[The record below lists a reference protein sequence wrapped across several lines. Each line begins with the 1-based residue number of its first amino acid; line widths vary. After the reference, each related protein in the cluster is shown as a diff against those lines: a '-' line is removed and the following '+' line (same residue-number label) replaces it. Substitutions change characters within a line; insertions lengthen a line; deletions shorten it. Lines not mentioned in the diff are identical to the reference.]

1 MSEWETI
8 IGLEVH
14 VQLNTRS
21 KLFSSAPNSFGDEP
35 NRNISVVCTGQP
47 GALPVLNR
55 AAVRKAI
62 ALGCAIGAK
71 VAERSSFDRKSYFYP
86 DSPRN
91 FQITQFYEP
100 IIVGGEIIA
109 DLEGKPITFSV
120 EHAHL
125 EDDAGM
131 LKHFTNFSGVDY
143 NRAGVPLIEIVSNPC
158 IHSAQEAVAY
168 ATALKAICEY
178 IDISDCN
185 MEEGHL
191 RVDANISV
199 RKKGEKGLRNKT
211 EIKNMNSFR
220 NMELAIEA
228 EVRRQIREY
237 ESQPNLPPAE
247 VIEQMTMRYD
257 PVTDQLHAMRSKE
270 EANDYRY
277 FPEPDL
283 VPLIIT
289 REQIEEVRASLPEL
303 PYERHKRYVAEL
315 GLNDYTAAILTQ
327 ERWLANFYEAAL
339 AECHEPRKVANWIM
353 VEFFGRL
360 KEKGTTLQHSGLLPE
375 HVGLLV
381 RFIEDGTI
389 TGKIAKGVADE
400 MVARPGISPK
410 VIIDENPDFRPV
422 QESGEVERLV
432 DEVIAAN
439 PQAVVD
445 YRAGNQRTFGFFVG
459 QVMAATGGKA
469 PPALVTKLLKEKLK
483 G

>member
-21 KLFSSAPNSFGDEP
+21 KLFSPAPNSFGDEP

-71 VAERSSFDRKSYFYP
+71 VAERSTFDRKSYFYP

-100 IIVGGEIIA
+100 IIIGGEIIA

-158 IHSAQEAVAY
+158 IRSAQEAVAY

-237 ESQPNLPPAE
+237 ESHPNLPPAE

-257 PVTDQLHAMRSKE
+257 PATDQLHAMRSKE

-339 AECHEPRKVANWIM
+339 AECNEPRKVANWIM

-360 KEKGTTLQHSGLLPE
+360 KEKGTSLQQSGLLPE

-389 TGKIAKGVADE
+389 TGKIAKGVADA
-400 MVARPGISPK
+400 MVDRPGTSPK
-410 VIIDENPDFRPV
+410 AIIDENPDFRPV

-432 DEVIAAN
+432 DQVIADN
-439 PQAVVD
+439 PQAVAD

-469 PPALVTKLLKEKLK
+469 PPALVTKLLKEKLS